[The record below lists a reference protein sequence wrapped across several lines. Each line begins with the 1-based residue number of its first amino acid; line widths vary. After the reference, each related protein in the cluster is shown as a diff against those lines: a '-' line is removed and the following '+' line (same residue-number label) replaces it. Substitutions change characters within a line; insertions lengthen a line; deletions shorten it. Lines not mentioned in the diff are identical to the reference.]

1 MRNVIDKLFASQLD
15 VWELAGKN
23 FETLR
28 DVELKNVK
36 MTDGEEVVLQL
47 NPARIISSS
56 AKVDSK
62 SLAER
67 PCFLCEKNRPK
78 EQEGILLSED
88 FLLLVNPFPIL
99 QKHFTIVNVAHTPQ
113 RILPYISQ
121 MLTISQQLDKEYTLF
136 YNGAKCGASA
146 PDHMHFQAGCSSQFP
161 IWKILEEK
169 DSETLLEQE
178 GLSIK
183 AFESYV
189 KGIVIEGKDFGNI
202 EKFMKQILAVF
213 ATLQQQEDE
222 PMLNILAKYED
233 TWQII
238 LFPRAKH
245 RPNQYFAEGDE
256 QLLLSPASVDFG
268 GLLAVPRKADFDRID
283 ASLLTDIFNQL
294 CLSKV
299 DFQELKEKIK
309 AL

>member
-1 MRNVIDKLFASQLD
+1 MKNVIDKLFASQLD

-23 FETLR
+23 FEALR
-28 DVELKNVK
+28 DVKLKNIK
-36 MTDGEEVVLQL
+36 MPDVEEVVLQF

-78 EQEGILLSED
+78 EQEGVVLAED

-121 MLTISQQLDKEYTLF
+121 MLTISQQLGKEYTLF

-146 PDHMHFQAGCSSQFP
+146 PDHMHFQAGCSVQFP

-169 DSETLLEQE
+169 NLETLLEKE
-178 GLSIK
+178 GVSVK

-189 KGIVIEGKDFGNI
+189 KGIVIEGKDCGNV

-213 ATLQQQEDE
+213 ATLQPQEDE

-233 TWQII
+233 AWQII

-245 RPNQYFAEGDE
+245 RPKQYFAEGDE

-283 ASLLTDIFNQL
+283 ALLLTDIFNQL
-294 CLSKV
+294 CLSKA
-299 DFQELKEKIK
+299 DFRQLKEKIK